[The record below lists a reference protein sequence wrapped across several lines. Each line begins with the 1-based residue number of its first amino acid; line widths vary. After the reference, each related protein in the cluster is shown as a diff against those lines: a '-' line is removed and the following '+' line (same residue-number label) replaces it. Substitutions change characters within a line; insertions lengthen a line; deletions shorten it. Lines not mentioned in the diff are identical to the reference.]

1 MKITEDQVMHVAN
14 LARLT
19 MSEEEKNI
27 FTTQLNDILM
37 YVDMLNRIDTTGVEP
52 MSHAMEGVEAFRKD
66 VVLPSIG
73 IDAALA
79 NAPDD
84 DGSSFKVP
92 KIIE

>member
-19 MSEEEKNI
+19 MSEEEKDI

-37 YVDMLNRIDTTGVEP
+37 YVDMLNSVDTTGVEP
-52 MSHAMEGVEAFRKD
+52 MTHAMEGVEAFRED
-66 VVLPSIG
+66 IVITSIG
-73 IDAALA
+73 VDAALA